1 MSQNTKSVNIIVK
14 LQNVRLSFPQ
24 LFEPKA
30 GDEPGSKP
38 KFGATFL
45 LHKGRNAADIKLLQ
59 AAVATVKTTSD
70 VLKGKK
76 IAKQPIREGAEKDQL
91 DGYTDDVLFISAR
104 NHNRPGVVNRD
115 LTPLVAADGK
125 PYAGCYVNAT
135 VECYG
140 YTHPKSGPGITW
152 SLRNVQFVKDGE
164 PFGAKVTPAEQDFS
178 ALPDDEEGVV

>member
-24 LFEPKA
+24 LFEAKA

-45 LHKGRNAADIKLLQ
+45 LHKVKNVADINRLQ

-76 IAKQPIREGAEKDQL
+76 IAKQPIREGSEKDQL
-91 DGYTDDVLFISAR
+91 DGYSDDVMFISAR

-164 PFGAKVTPAEQDFS
+164 PFGAKTAPAEQDFA
-178 ALPDDEEGVV
+178 ALPDEDDSVV

>member
-1 MSQNTKSVNIIVK
+1 MSQNTKSVNPIVK
-14 LQNVRLSFPQ
+14 RQNVRLSFPN
-24 LFEPKA
+24 LFEAKA

-45 LHKGRNAADIKLLQ
+45 MHKTKNAAEIKALQ
-59 AAVATVKTTSD
+59 AAVDTVKKTAD

-76 IAKQPIREGAEKDQL
+76 ISKQPIRDGAEKDQL
-91 DGYTDDVLFISAR
+91 DGYDGDVVFISAR

-164 PFGAKVTPAEQDFS
+164 PFGAKVTPAEREFS
-178 ALPDDEEGVV
+178 AIEDDSVV

>member
-1 MSQNTKSVNIIVK
+1 MSQNTKAVNIIVK

-24 LFEPKA
+24 LFEAKA

-45 LHKGRNAADIKLLQ
+45 LHKVKNAADI
-59 AAVATVKTTSD
+59 
-70 VLKGKK
+70 
-76 IAKQPIREGAEKDQL
+76 
-91 DGYTDDVLFISAR
+91 
-104 NHNRPGVVNRD
+104 GVVNRD

-152 SLRNVQFVKDGE
+152 SLRNVQFVKDGD
-164 PFGAKVTPAEQDFS
+164 PFGAKVTPPENDFS
-178 ALPDDEEGVV
+178 ALPDDEDGVV